1 MNNPAEKRTLL
12 LVDDDPENIKIVNSI
27 LGNKYKLR
35 VATDGFEALELAKE
49 EPLPGL
55 ILLDVIMPQMDG
67 YEVCSQL
74 KTDSKTHDIPV
85 IFLTGR
91 TEVADETRGFE
102 VGAVD
107 YIHKPFSPPIVTARV
122 RTQLMLRDAHET
134 VARQLL
140 TINKE
145 LELAREVQRSILPH
159 EVPQIQGLEI
169 AARYLPMSSVAG
181 DFYDFVG
188 VDDNHLGVLIADVS
202 GHGLSAALI
211 ASMLQTAL
219 AAESAHASDPAQVLT
234 KLNQA
239 FYGKF
244 RDHYVTAAYLF
255 VDMEKNTVSY
265 AGSAHPPLLHCR
277 AKTGEATE
285 YEENGLMLGPFADS
299 TYSATTFALERGD
312 RIVLFTDGIVE
323 TTDSSGNQFGMESL
337 KKVLESKQD
346 LPASRFAD
354 SLLYALSDWSEHA
367 IGTGQ
372 KDDITVLAI
381 DFLGRQ

>member
-27 LGNKYKLR
+27 LGDKYKLR
-35 VATDGFEALELAKE
+35 VATDGFEALELAKV

-74 KTDSKTHDIPV
+74 KTDSKTHDVPV

-107 YIHKPFSPPIVTARV
+107 YIHKPFSPPIMRARV
-122 RTQLMLRDAHET
+122 RTQLMLHDAHET

-140 TINKE
+140 TINRE
-145 LELAREVQRSILPH
+145 LELAREVQQSILPH
-159 EVPQIQGLEI
+159 KVPQIQGLEI

-244 RDHYVTAAYLF
+244 RGHYVTAAYLF
-255 VDMEKNTVSY
+255 VDMQKNTASY
-265 AGSAHPPLLHCR
+265 AGSAHPPVLHWR
-277 AKTGEATE
+277 AQTGEATE
-285 YEENGLMLGPFADS
+285 YEENGLMLGPFSDS
-299 TYSATTFALERGD
+299 TYSATTFAVERGD

-323 TTDSSGNQFGMESL
+323 TTDSSGNQFGMERL
-337 KKVLESKQD
+337 KKILESKQD

-354 SLLYALSDWSEHA
+354 SLLNGLSDWSKHA

-372 KDDITVLAI
+372 TDDLTVLAI
-381 DFLGRQ
+381 DFKDRN